1 MTGAPFENPG
11 EEEITSLLER
21 VQRIA
26 VVGLSPKSHRD
37 SNRVS
42 LYMQERGYEIIPIYP
57 REERILGAPVY
68 RRLQDVPG
76 RIDLVNVF
84 RTSSALP
91 EVTDDSLAAGA
102 PAIWFQLGCVHE
114 AAASRAR
121 QQGVQVVMDRCLMV
135 DHARLLGSSRRRI

>member
-1 MTGAPFENPG
+1 MTGKAFENPS
-11 EEEITSLLER
+11 EEEIRGLIER
-21 VQRIA
+21 VHRIA
-26 VVGLSPKSHRD
+26 VVGLSPKPHRD

-57 REERILGAPVY
+57 REERILGAAVY
-68 RRLQDVPG
+68 RRVKDVPG
-76 RIDLVNVF
+76 SIDLVNVF
-84 RTSSALP
+84 RTSSALS

-114 AAASRAR
+114 DAAARAQ
-121 QQGVQVVMDRCLMV
+121 QQGVRVVMDRCLMV

>member
-11 EEEITSLLER
+11 EAEISGLLER
-21 VQRIA
+21 MHRIA
-26 VVGLSPKSHRD
+26 VVGLSAKSHRD

-57 REERILGAPVY
+57 REERILGASVY

-76 RIDLVNVF
+76 SIDLVNVF

-135 DHARLLGSSRRRI
+135 DHARLLGSSPRRI

>member
-1 MTGAPFENPG
+1 MTVETFENHS
-11 EEEITSLLER
+11 EAELRALLER
-21 VQRIA
+21 ARRIA
-26 VVGLSPKSHRD
+26 VVGLSPKPHRD
-37 SNRVS
+37 SHRVS

-68 RRLQDVPG
+68 RRVQEVPG
-76 RIDLVNVF
+76 SIDLVNVF
-84 RTSSALP
+84 RRSSALS

-102 PAIWFQLGCVHE
+102 PAIWYQLGCVDE
-114 AAASRAR
+114 DAAARAQ

>member
-1 MTGAPFENPG
+1 MTGAPFENPS
-11 EEEITSLLER
+11 EEAIRSLLER
-21 VQRIA
+21 VRRIA
-26 VVGLSPKSHRD
+26 VVGLSPKPHRD

-68 RRLQDVPG
+68 RRVQEVPG
-76 RIDLVNVF
+76 SIDLVNVF

-102 PAIWFQLGCVHE
+102 PAIWFQLGCVDE
-114 AAASRAR
+114 DAAARAQ